1 MPELNDLLTDLGGE
15 EWKGLIITVF
25 TISAAISR
33 PYSGKLSDYIG
44 RKKVMY
50 VGLILCLLVN
60 LLYPFTHTVLLFLC
74 IRFLHGFT
82 VGFTPTGATAMIT
95 DILPIDKRGVG
106 MGVWGTF
113 ISLGIGLGQVL
124 GTPIA
129 TLFGIQMLFYI
140 SLILNLISIVLLQF
154 SIESLDNPTPMKL
167 ELMKIKK
174 QDVFEPSVFPSAF
187 VMFLTAACSGCVFVL
202 TPDISAYLGIEN
214 KGWFFFFY
222 IAVTILVRLFS
233 GRLSDTIGRVKSLII
248 GVSLLFVSM
257 VLLVFATNLFTY
269 TLSSIVFG
277 LATGINSPSL
287 FAWTADL
294 SHPERK
300 GVGAGTMFIALELGI
315 MFGSICTLFTYQNTF
330 VSASYS
336 FFIGIITSFIAFVYL
351 IVSNTRNQQKAFIK
365 A

>member
-1 MPELNDLLTDLGGE
+1 MPELNGILSDLGGNK
-15 EWKGLIITVF
+15 WKGLIITVF

-33 PYSGKLSDYIG
+33 PFSGKLSDFIG

-50 VGLILCLLVN
+50 LGLVLCVIVN
-60 LLYPFTHTVLLFLC
+60 LLYPFTHSVFLFLVV
-74 IRFLHGFT
+74 RFIHGFT

-106 MGVWGTF
+106 MGIWGTF

-129 TLFGIQMLFYI
+129 AVLGINALFYLSLILNVI
-140 SLILNLISIVLLQF
+140 SLILLPF
-154 SIESLDNPTPMKL
+154 SVETLERPKAMKRHFL
-167 ELMKIKK
+167 KIKK
-174 QDVFEPSVFPSAF
+174 EDVFEPSVLPSAF
-187 VMFLTAACSGCVFVL
+187 VMFLTSTCSGCVFVL

-222 IAVTILVRLFS
+222 VAITILVRLFT

-257 VLLVFATNLFTY
+257 VLLVNATTIFTY

-315 MFGSICTLFTYQNTF
+315 MFGSISTLVTYKNTYA
-330 VSASYS
+330 SANHS
-336 FFIGIITSFIAFVYL
+336 FYVGIITSFIALMYL
-351 IVSNTRNQQKAFIK
+351 IVSNYRSAKRIC
-365 A
+365 